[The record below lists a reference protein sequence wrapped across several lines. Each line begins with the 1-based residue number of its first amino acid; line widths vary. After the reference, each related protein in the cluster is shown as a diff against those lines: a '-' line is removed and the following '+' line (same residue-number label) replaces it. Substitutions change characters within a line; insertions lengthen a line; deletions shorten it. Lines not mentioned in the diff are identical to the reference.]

1 MDSGYLYKNCVFRYF
16 GQHYGLVE
24 DDFDTLK
31 QRVAVCFFFFEPRSE
46 YGHVPAS
53 VRELC
58 VVCYVLFVVCCLLLY
73 DVCWMLFV
81 GCCVLCVVCCSVS
94 VPGDGWMGPN

>member
-1 MDSGYLYKNCVFRYF
+1 M
-16 GQHYGLVE
+16 
-24 DDFDTLK
+24 
-31 QRVAVCFFFFEPRSE
+31 VCFFLEARSE

-58 VVCYVLFVVCCLLLY
+58 VVCYVLFVMCCLLLY